1 MKILND
7 IANEHDRKTIIFV
20 ETKRRADEITRN
32 VNRRGFKAVSI
43 HGDKSQTDR
52 DQTLNAFR
60 SGRMNIQILVATDVA
75 SRGLGESSM
84 FLLRSISRLLSV
96 RYSNGRDLSLSVS
109 PQKKNTNKTVV
120 PKNYF
125 WCPRNYFAF
134 LQDFFTS
141 WGRLCVMNDL
151 SLRTVV
157 EKVSLAST
165 NQSRKSLSS
174 RRIRIWFRIRCLCQI
189 FATSLMIFL

>member
-109 PQKKNTNKTVV
+109 PQKKNNQWNRKMFYLVS
-120 PKNYF
+120 
-125 WCPRNYFAF
+125 RNYFAF

-151 SLRTVV
+151 TLRTVV
-157 EKVSLAST
+157 EKDSLAST
-165 NQSRKSLSS
+165 NQS
-174 RRIRIWFRIRCLCQI
+174 
-189 FATSLMIFL
+189 

>member
-84 FLLRSISRLLSV
+84 FFLRSISRLQSDIQMAEIS
-96 RYSNGRDLSLSVS
+96 RSLCR
-109 PQKKNTNKTVV
+109 PKKKNKPNGTETCSFLV
-120 PKNYF
+120 PEIILLF
-125 WCPRNYFAF
+125 CRIFSR
-134 LQDFFTS
+134 LGDDF
-141 WGRLCVMNDL
+141 V
-151 SLRTVV
+151 
-157 EKVSLAST
+157 
-165 NQSRKSLSS
+165 
-174 RRIRIWFRIRCLCQI
+174 
-189 FATSLMIFL
+189 

>member
-7 IANEHDRKTIIFV
+7 ISNEHDRKTIIFV

-109 PQKKNTNKTVV
+109 PQKNKHTNGTEKC
-120 PKNYF
+120 F
-125 WCPRNYFAF
+125 WCQKLFCFFAG
-134 LQDFFTS
+134 FFHVLGTT
-141 WGRLCVMNDL
+141 LCN
-151 SLRTVV
+151 
-157 EKVSLAST
+157 E
-165 NQSRKSLSS
+165 
-174 RRIRIWFRIRCLCQI
+174 
-189 FATSLMIFL
+189 

>member
-84 FLLRSISRLLSV
+84 FLLRSISRLQSDIQMAEISRSLC
-96 RYSNGRDLSLSVS
+96 RPKKKQTNGTEKRSFL
-109 PQKKNTNKTVV
+109 V
-120 PKNYF
+120 PEIILLF
-125 WCPRNYFAF
+125 CRIFSR
-134 LQDFFTS
+134 LGDDF
-141 WGRLCVMNDL
+141 V
-151 SLRTVV
+151 
-157 EKVSLAST
+157 
-165 NQSRKSLSS
+165 
-174 RRIRIWFRIRCLCQI
+174 
-189 FATSLMIFL
+189 

>member
-43 HGDKSQTDR
+43 HGYKSQTDR

-84 FLLRSISRLLSV
+84 FLLRSISRLQSDIQMAEIS
-96 RYSNGRDLSLSVS
+96 RSLCR
-109 PQKKNTNKTVV
+109 PKKNKPNGTEKCSILV
-120 PKNYF
+120 PEIILLF
-125 WCPRNYFAF
+125 CRIFSR
-134 LQDFFTS
+134 LGDDF
-141 WGRLCVMNDL
+141 V
-151 SLRTVV
+151 
-157 EKVSLAST
+157 
-165 NQSRKSLSS
+165 
-174 RRIRIWFRIRCLCQI
+174 
-189 FATSLMIFL
+189 

>member
-84 FLLRSISRLLSV
+84 FLLRSISRLQSDIQMAEIS
-96 RYSNGRDLSLSVS
+96 RSLCR
-109 PQKKNTNKTVV
+109 PKKTNQME
-120 PKNYF
+120 PKNVLF
-125 WCPRNYFAF
+125 WFQKLFCFFAG
-134 LQDFFTS
+134 FFHVLGTT
-141 WGRLCVMNDL
+141 LCN
-151 SLRTVV
+151 
-157 EKVSLAST
+157 E
-165 NQSRKSLSS
+165 
-174 RRIRIWFRIRCLCQI
+174 
-189 FATSLMIFL
+189 